1 MVPIQ
6 NSFGDE
12 LLIAAVVPCFRARR
26 HISDVLRDLTDQVDR
41 IYLVDDACPEQ
52 TGIFVT
58 KTITDSKVTVLFH
71 EKNSGVGGAVC
82 TGYKRAIADGADII
96 VKIDGDGQMDTSR
109 IPNLLEPILL
119 GEADYS
125 KGNRFYGLIGLKGMP
140 WPRLLGNSLLSL
152 LSKFS
157 SGYWNILDPTNG
169 FTAIHADAIHQLAI
183 DDLDTRFFFESDLLY
198 HLNSIRA
205 VVVDIPIPARY
216 LGESSNLQIRKVSID
231 FPIKH
236 AINLFKRIYYSYFIH
251 NLNIASLELFA
262 GTILF
267 ILGMRNGLNLWLGA
281 GEATSAATSG
291 TVMLAAL
298 PLILGTQFLLA
309 FFSYDMQS
317 VPKKPIHKHQNIP
330 PPFRSH

>member
-1 MVPIQ
+1 MPVQ
-6 NSFGDE
+6 NSFGDD
-12 LLIAAVVPCFRARR
+12 LLIAAVVPCFRTRGQ
-26 HISDVLRDLTDQVDR
+26 ISDVLRDLTDQVDQ
-41 IYLVDDACPEQ
+41 IYLVDDACPEK
-52 TGIFVT
+52 TGNFVT
-58 KTITDSKVTVLFH
+58 RTTTDSKVTVLFH

-96 VKIDGDGQMDTSR
+96 VKIDGDGQMDASR
-109 IPNLLEPILL
+109 IPDLLEPILL
-119 GEADYS
+119 GEADYA
-125 KGNRFYGLIGLKGMP
+125 KGNRFYGIIGLKGMP
-140 WPRLLGNSLLSL
+140 WPRLFGNSLLSL
-152 LSKFS
+152 FSKFS

-169 FTAIHADAIHQLAI
+169 FTAIHADAVQQLSI

-216 LGESSNLQIRKVSID
+216 LGESSNLQIRKASVD

-236 AINLFKRIYYSYFIH
+236 AINLFKRIYYSYFIR
-251 NLNIASLELFA
+251 NLNIASFELLV
-262 GTILF
+262 GTFLF

-281 GEATSAATSG
+281 EEATGAATSG

-298 PLILGTQFLLA
+298 PLILGTQLLLA

-317 VPKKPIHKHQNIP
+317 VPKKPIHRHKNM
-330 PPFRSH
+330 PFFFRGR